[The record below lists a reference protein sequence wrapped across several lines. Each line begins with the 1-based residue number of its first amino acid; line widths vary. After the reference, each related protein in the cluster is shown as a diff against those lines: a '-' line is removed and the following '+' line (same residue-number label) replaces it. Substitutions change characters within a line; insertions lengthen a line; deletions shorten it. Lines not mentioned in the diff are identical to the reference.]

1 MLVLVTGIS
10 CVWDQVYNHFPSQ
23 KTGSNITLGDSD
35 CWTAPLQSEP
45 RLVIMGC
52 VDGPF
57 WARFE
62 VLTLKIH

>member
-1 MLVLVTGIS
+1 MLVLVLVTGIS

-52 VDGPF
+52 VD
-57 WARFE
+57 
-62 VLTLKIH
+62 